1 MAKKATKT
9 TKAIKATTASAATA
23 GSVTLTG
30 FPPLVGKNPT
40 TLILGEFPGECSL
53 YTGLYYSHWSNSL
66 RDIIADIF
74 NNGIPFR
81 KYIDFENCLKSNH
94 IALWDVYETRTMN
107 GDIVI
112 GNTPNDI
119 ATFLKNHPT
128 IRKIIFN
135 GRAAEAE
142 FNKMGIPFTGCAVY
156 APSTSGRNNKKGS
169 KSYLTKLAAWKQVL
183 P

>member
-1 MAKKATKT
+1 MAKKT
-9 TKAIKATTASAATA
+9 TKATATAASAP
-23 GSVTLTG
+23 VTLTG

-40 TLILGEFPGECSL
+40 TLILAEFPGDCSL
-53 YTGLYYSHWSNSL
+53 YTGLYYSHWGNSL

-81 KYIDFENCLKSNH
+81 KYIDFENCLKNNH
-94 IALWDVYETRTMN
+94 IALWDVYKTRTMN

-112 GNTPNDI
+112 GNTLNNLN
-119 ATFLKNHPT
+119 AFLNKQYT
-128 IRKIIFN
+128 SIDKIIFN
-135 GRAAEAE
+135 GRAAQQE
-142 FNKMGIPFTGCAVY
+142 FNKMGIPFNGRTVY

-169 KSYLTKLAAWKQVL
+169 KSYLTKLAAWQQVL